1 MGYTD
6 GDEPVERKVMKERE
20 KEEVIAGAESLRM
33 RIDGIPSTSRGW
45 P

>member
-20 KEEVIAGAESLRM
+20 EEVIAGAESLRM